1 MFFTAWVT
9 GNTTTFM
16 YVYPCG
22 ATNQTIHGIS
32 NIMANILESL
42 MGIPSVFAKKSIVG
56 WFFSYMMVNHVHM
69 TYQKSVTLSSPKLK

>member
-1 MFFTAWVT
+1 MFFTTWVT

-22 ATNQTIHGIS
+22 PTNQTIHGIS

-42 MGIPSVFAKKSIVG
+42 MGIPSVFAKKSTVG
-56 WFFSYMMVNHVHM
+56 WFFSSIMVNNNHM
-69 TYQKSVTLSSPKLK
+69 TYKKSVTLSSPKLK